1 LNRVHPRSWL
11 RCCGA
16 LLVVLFG
23 LAACPS
29 NLAAHQMNLTNARV
43 ELRPDGV
50 VTVQLSIKASD
61 IDRAVGTRLHDEQTG
76 LLDRERL
83 ATSFAPV
90 AAYLTSHAVVR
101 GEDGTACTAGPVK
114 LDPDED
120 GLVGHLIWSCAGSPG
135 DLVYRSTVLID
146 VDPTAKQVVLIA
158 AGPDVSQALLDA
170 THTEVRLSAPAIALF
185 PVIERYI
192 AAGIEHIFLG
202 YDHIAFLIG
211 IVLWARRI
219 WPVVKIVTA
228 FTVAHSITLSLA
240 ALRIV
245 VVPSEIV
252 EPAIAAS
259 IVYVSLENFFSRNV
273 EKRWRI
279 TFAFGFIHGFGFA
292 SALQEFGLPRD
303 AIVPALG
310 AFNIGVEIGQVAII
324 SLVIPLLMGV
334 DWLIATPRH
343 HKPARTAAVVYVL
356 SAIIASLGFYWI
368 LERTVLA

>member
-1 LNRVHPRSWL
+1 MSHVQPRAWRRYCS
-11 RCCGA
+11 A
-16 LLVVLFG
+16 LLVILFG
-23 LAACPS
+23 LAVCPC

-43 ELRPDGV
+43 ELSAAGV
-50 VTVQLSIKASD
+50 VTVQFSVKASD
-61 IDRAVGTRLHDEQTG
+61 IDRAVGTRLYDEQTG

-83 ATSFAPV
+83 TASFAPI
-90 AAYLTSHAVVR
+90 AAYLLSHAVVR
-101 GEDGTACTAGPVK
+101 NANGAACAAGPVK

-120 GLVGHLIWSCAGSPG
+120 GVVGHLVWSCDGNPG

-158 AGPDVSQALLDA
+158 ADRGESQALLDA
-170 THTEVRLSAPAIALF
+170 THTEVRLSASATALF

-219 WPVVKIVTA
+219 WPVVKVVTA

-273 EKRWRI
+273 DKRWRI
-279 TFAFGFIHGFGFA
+279 TFAFGLIHGFGFA
-292 SALQEFGLPRD
+292 SALQEFGLPRG

-324 SLVIPLLMGV
+324 SLVIPILMGV
-334 DWLIATPRH
+334 DWLIATTQN
-343 HKPARTAAVVYVL
+343 HKPARMAAVVYVL